1 MEIKIIRVIG
11 EEVVF
16 LDIKIKEDILKILV
30 IIWWD
35 LVEELVY
42 LKDVI

>member
-30 IIWWD
+30 ILWWD

-42 LKDVI
+42 LKDII

>member
-30 IIWWD
+30 ILWWD

>member
-16 LDIKIKEDILKILV
+16 LDIKIKEDLLKILV
-30 IIWWD
+30 ILWWD